1 MVERGV
7 NDAVRLGGPA
17 PEAVEV
23 ADVPAMDLRAGGG
36 HCRRGLLGAS
46 EAKHLVAGV
55 KQLTDDGGTN
65 ESGRAGYE
73 YTHGRTS
80 YRSGSSSIG
89 G

>member
-1 MVERGV
+1 MSPRWTF
-7 NDAVRLGGPA
+7 APA
-17 PEAVEV
+17 A
-23 ADVPAMDLRAGGG
+23 A
-36 HCRRGLLGAS
+36 HCRGGLLGAS

-65 ESGRAGYE
+65 ESGRAGFE